1 MKGSLRLRIFWTL
14 LPILGLLTILGVAGF
29 LLLSQL
35 SKRIDVILREN
46 YDSVLYMEN
55 LNEAVERIDSGLQFA
70 LAGQEDL
77 GRRQDA
83 ENWKIL
89 LESLGKEQNNIT
101 LPGEGALVSSL
112 TDLTQQYREMTEAFF
127 AARGEKERK
136 DLYFR
141 GNGHPGLLALFNRIK
156 KVAGQILRLNQE
168 NMEEASRHARRTA
181 DSSLVW
187 FGIALAVTAFLAF
200 LAGLHMV
207 RTILQ
212 PIQAVTE
219 SARAIGAGNL
229 DQVVP
234 ILSGDE
240 LGDLA
245 QAFNSMAR
253 QLRGLRQ
260 SQQARLLRLQQTS
273 QAAID
278 ALPHPVLV
286 VDPAGRV
293 ELANP
298 AMQRVLAVL
307 PPARATH
314 RSPIPWQPPESLR
327 QPLTDALAEQ
337 RAYTPE
343 GFDRAISLRDGA
355 LERLY
360 LPRVLP
366 INDSEGATL
375 GAALVL
381 EDITRFHL
389 LDEVKSNL
397 VATASHELKTP
408 LTSLRLAVHIL
419 LEETVGPLTPKQ
431 LELLLDARDNM
442 ERLLEMINNLLDL
455 ARLQEASRKLRLTLE
470 EPGSILQQVADGI
483 GPRAADKHIALVV
496 QIPPSAPGISVDR
509 AEIEHALTNLL
520 DNALQHS
527 ERGAKIELGLEV
539 TEHKVC
545 FIVTD
550 HGPGIAPEYMP
561 HLFEKFFRVPGQR
574 SAEGTG
580 LGLAIVR
587 EIATAHGG
595 DVFCISHPGEGTTF
609 RLELPCVDAGALTK
623 SDRG

>member
-29 LLLSQL
+29 LLLYQL
-35 SKRIDVILREN
+35 CKRIDVILREN
-46 YDSVLYMEN
+46 YDSVLYMES

-77 GRRQDA
+77 GRRQYA
-83 ENWKIL
+83 ENWKGL
-89 LESLGKEQNNIT
+89 LENLGKEQSNIT
-101 LPGEGALVSSL
+101 LPGEGELVSSL
-112 TDLTQQYREMTEAFF
+112 TDLTQKYREMTEAFF
-127 AARGEKERK
+127 AATGEKERK
-136 DLYFR
+136 DLYFHE
-141 GNGHPGLLALFNRIK
+141 NGKPGLLALFNRIK
-156 KVAGQILRLNQE
+156 EVAGKILRLNQE

-181 DSSLVW
+181 DASMVW
-187 FGIALAVTAFLAF
+187 FGIALAATAFLAF

-207 RTILQ
+207 RTVLQ
-212 PIQAVTE
+212 PIQAITE

-234 ILSGDE
+234 IVSGDE
-240 LGDLA
+240 LGQLA

-253 QLRGLRQ
+253 QLRGYRQ

-286 VDPAGRV
+286 VDPAGQV

-307 PPARATH
+307 PPSTAQ

-337 RAYTPE
+337 RSYTPE

-360 LPRVLP
+360 LPRILP
-366 INDSEGATL
+366 IHDGEGATL

-419 LEETVGPLTPKQ
+419 LEESVGPLTPKQ

-442 ERLLEMINNLLDL
+442 ERLLDMINNLLDL

-470 EPGSILQQVADGI
+470 EPGTILQQVADGI

-496 QIPPSAPGISVDR
+496 QIPPSTPQISVDR

-527 ERGAKIELGLEV
+527 ERGAKIELSLQA
-539 TEHKVC
+539 TDRRVC
-545 FIVTD
+545 FVVTD

-561 HLFEKFFRVPGQR
+561 HLFEKFFRVPGQKPV
-574 SAEGTG
+574 EGTG

-595 DVFCISHPGEGTTF
+595 DVSCISHPGEGTTF
-609 RLELPCVDAGALTK
+609 RLELPSVDADALTK
-623 SDRG
+623 PARG

>member
-14 LPILGLLTILGVAGF
+14 LPLLGLLTILGVAGF
-29 LLLSQL
+29 ILLSQL
-35 SKRIDVILREN
+35 SNRIDDILREN

-70 LAGQEDL
+70 LAGHEDL
-77 GRRQDA
+77 GRRQYA
-83 ENWKIL
+83 ENWKGL
-89 LESLGKEQNNIT
+89 LENLGKEQNNVT
-101 LPGEGALVSSL
+101 LPGEDALVRSL

-127 AARGEKERK
+127 AAAGEKVRHG
-136 DLYFR
+136 LYFPD
-141 GNGHPGLLALFNRIK
+141 NGQPGLLALFNQIK
-156 KVAGQILRLNQE
+156 TVAGKILRLNQE
-168 NMEEASRHARRTA
+168 NMEEASQHARRTA
-181 DSSLVW
+181 DASLVW
-187 FGIALAVTAFLAF
+187 FGIALAATACLAF

-219 SARAIGAGNL
+219 SARAIGDGNL

-234 ILSGDE
+234 ILSDDE
-240 LGDLA
+240 LGQLA
-245 QAFNSMAR
+245 RAFNSMAR
-253 QLRGLRQ
+253 QLRGYRQ
-260 SQQARLLRLQQTS
+260 SQQARLMRLQQTS

-286 VDPAGRV
+286 VDPAGQI

-307 PPARATH
+307 PPGAAQ
-314 RSPIPWQPPESLR
+314 RSPISWQPPESLR
-327 QPLTDALAEQ
+327 QPLTEALAEQ

-343 GFDRAISLRDGA
+343 GFDRAISLRDGTA
-355 LERLY
+355 ERLY

-366 INDSEGATL
+366 INDTEGATL

-419 LEETVGPLTPKQ
+419 LEESVGPLTPKQ
-431 LELLLDARDNM
+431 LELLLDARENM

-470 EPGSILQQVADGI
+470 EPGNILQMVADGI
-483 GPRAADKHIALVV
+483 GPRAADKHVAIAV
-496 QIPPSAPGISVDR
+496 QIPPSAPPIAVDR

-520 DNALQHS
+520 INALQHS
-527 ERGAKIELGLEV
+527 ESGAKIDLGLQV
-539 TEHKVC
+539 TGQKVC
-545 FIVTD
+545 FTVTD

-561 HLFEKFFRVPGQR
+561 HLFEKFFRVPGQK

-595 DVFCISHPGEGTTF
+595 DVSCVSQPGEGTTF
-609 RLELPCVDAGALTK
+609 RLALLRAPEF
-623 SDRG
+623 SPPLQGG

>member
-1 MKGSLRLRIFWTL
+1 MHGSLRLRIFWTL

-70 LAGQEDL
+70 LAGKEDL
-77 GRRQDA
+77 GRKQDA
-83 ENWKIL
+83 ENWKVL
-89 LESLGKEQNNIT
+89 LENLGKEQNNIT
-101 LPGEGALVSSL
+101 LPGEGALVTSL
-112 TDLTQQYREMTEAFF
+112 TDLTQQYRQMTEAFF
-127 AARGEKERK
+127 AGAGEKERK

-141 GNGHPGLLALFNRIK
+141 DNGHPGLLALFNRIK
-156 KVAGQILRLNQE
+156 SCAGEILRLNQG

-181 DSSLVW
+181 DSSVVW

-212 PIQAVTE
+212 PIQAITE

-234 ILSGDE
+234 IVSGDE
-240 LGDLA
+240 LGQLA

-253 QLRGLRQ
+253 QLRGYRQ
-260 SQQARLLRLQQTS
+260 SQQTRLLRLQQTS

-286 VDPAGRV
+286 VDPAGQV

-307 PPARATH
+307 PPSPAQ

-327 QPLTDALAEQ
+327 QPITDALAEQ

-355 LERLY
+355 HDRLY

-366 INDSEGATL
+366 IHDREGATL

-419 LEETVGPLTPKQ
+419 LEESVGPLTSKQ

-483 GPRAADKHIALVV
+483 APRAADKHIALVV
-496 QIPPSAPGISVDR
+496 QIPPIVPPISVDR

-527 ERGAKIELGLEV
+527 ERGAKIELGLQV
-539 TEHKVC
+539 TAQKVC

-561 HLFEKFFRVPGQR
+561 HLFEKFFRVPGQK
-574 SAEGTG
+574 SLEGTG

-595 DVFCISHPGEGTTF
+595 DVLCISHPGEGTTF
-609 RLELPCVDAGALTK
+609 RLELPFVDTGALTR
-623 SDRG
+623 SARG

>member
-101 LPGEGALVSSL
+101 LPGEGDLVTSL
-112 TDLTQQYREMTEAFF
+112 TELTQKYREMTAAFF
-127 AARGEKERK
+127 AATGEKERK
-136 DLYFR
+136 ELYFR
-141 GNGHPGLLALFNRIK
+141 DNGKPGLLALFNRIK

-168 NMEEASRHARRTA
+168 NMEEASRNARRTA
-181 DSSLVW
+181 NRSLVW
-187 FGIALAVTAFLAF
+187 FGIALAATAFLAF

-212 PIQAVTE
+212 PLQAVTE

-240 LGDLA
+240 LGELA

-253 QLRGLRQ
+253 QLRGYRQ
-260 SQQARLLRLQQTS
+260 TQQARLLRLQQTS

-286 VDPAGRV
+286 VDPAGQV

-307 PPARATH
+307 PPSATQ

-327 QPLTDALAEQ
+327 QPILDALAEQ

-355 LERLY
+355 LDRLY

-366 INDSEGATL
+366 INDGGGVTL

-419 LEETVGPLTPKQ
+419 LEESVGPLTPKQ

-496 QIPPSAPGISVDR
+496 QIPPSAPPISVDR

-527 ERGAKIELGLEV
+527 ERGAKIELGLQV

-550 HGPGIAPEYMP
+550 HGPGIASEYMP
-561 HLFEKFFRVPGQR
+561 HLFEKFFRVPGQK
-574 SAEGTG
+574 SVEGTG

-595 DVFCISHPGEGTTF
+595 DVFCVSHPGEGTTF
-609 RLELPCVDAGALTK
+609 RFELPFVDTNAVTQSA
-623 SDRG
+623 RG